1 MKQRIADMVS
11 ANPEGDDMVT
21 ENFFQEISDDEPNR
35 EEVILM
41 ELAFDQYEFDSE
53 VKITAENYDLIR
65 QVFIYAFTKGREA

>member
-11 ANPEGDDMVT
+11 GNP
-21 ENFFQEISDDEPNR
+21 R

-41 ELAFDQYEFDSE
+41 ELAFDQFEFDAK

-65 QVFIYAFTKGREA
+65 QVFIYAFTKGRESE

>member
-1 MKQRIADMVS
+1 MVS
-11 ANPEGDDMVT
+11 GNPKGDNVVA

-41 ELAFDQYEFDSE
+41 ELAFDQFEFDAK